1 MLKSISNFIILF
13 SVFFIVYSFMNMNAI
28 STSDFYINIMLSIS
42 FICTNIFNIRNF
54 NRKGMIILN
63 TITTICLLIAII
75 LWIIS

>member
-1 MLKSISNFIILF
+1 MLRSISNFIILF

-28 STSDFYINIMLSIS
+28 STSEFYINITLSIS

-63 TITTICLLIAII
+63 TITIICLSIAII
-75 LWIIS
+75 LWLIS